1 MTTPFMKILKFAKK
15 KNKSIITILIVPDL
29 PQYMNTS
36 NKQSFVYLILKKI
49 DNIQIR
55 KCMSSVDKYI
65 LLTKHMAN
73 YLNIEKNDFTVIEG
87 IGNVV
92 DDNYESRIK
101 DNKKVILYTGT
112 LNKRYGI
119 LTLLSSLKYLDDDDI
134 RLYICGEGDAKKE
147 ILDLAK
153 IDKRIVYLGQIPH
166 EDVIKLQKE
175 ASLLINPRSNNESFV
190 KYSFPS
196 KILEYISSG
205 TPTLVYK
212 LDGIP
217 EEYNQVLYYIEGNSP
232 LDMANS
238 IKKCL
243 YFNDEERK
251 NIWEKSLNFINE
263 GKTPYKQ
270 VRKIF
275 DLINH

>member
-1 MTTPFMKILKFAKK
+1 MKILKFAKK